1 MTGFRHFNYYL
12 TLPFST
18 FGYENQPFLIMA
30 ATIKTPSSEN
40 FSDSSQLGKVSATKK
55 IIHYLKT
62 IKQFAAVWRLDKS
75 LRAVILFVTI
85 FGGYL
90 LWLLMA
96 KTSEAA
102 KPTVSLIILI
112 GFGFLNT
119 ISAGRIMLLAEFGD
133 RLRRAW
139 FWLLIGFATYSGG
152 NILRFCNEQ
161 MLPDK
166 FIKDWVTDL
175 FYLIGCLFLVTGLW
189 YFPRSFRSKEERNRF
204 WLNIGAV
211 FTGIGT
217 ALWYLLRFAIHSN
230 SLVHTDSI
238 FDFIYPFCSFLL
250 LFGIGVISLRYSGTN
265 SHSTTLFLAVGLIF
279 SFTGAFGY
287 SFSTLQSEYLNE
299 IYLNIAHTFAL
310 LSFAL
315 AAFCQTRAFSRQT
328 LAEEESINITN
339 ADVSSEA
346 VNPSAEPVRFSFLP
360 YSSIGVGYGTLLI
373 VAYTQQAE
381 IDGSLL
387 GGMII
392 KAAALTGF
400 VIARQVLTVRENTRL
415 YAGQVQ
421 NLSEKRFRSL
431 VQNSFDAVLIIGKD
445 LVIRYATPSV
455 ERVFG
460 YLPDDIVGKKFN
472 ELVHPDDVPQVLGYF
487 KNLITKGGLSTSAE
501 WRLRDKNGDWI
512 FVENT
517 GNNLLDD
524 ENVRGI
530 VVNSRNVT
538 DRRRTE
544 DRMLHDAFHDALTGL
559 PNRALFLDH
568 LKLALSRA
576 KRHSSSIF
584 AVLFIDLDRFKYV
597 NDSLGHYA
605 GDLLLIE
612 VARRIEKCLRP
623 GDTVARL
630 GGDEFTILLEDIG
643 TLEDVTVIAERVQRK
658 IFEPFDLDG
667 REFIT
672 TVSIGIALGN
682 TEYQNA
688 ENVMRDADTAMY
700 HAKVGGKA
708 RFAVFDQDM
717 HALVISTMETEADMR
732 RAIEREEFFLLY
744 QPIIST
750 SKFTLAGF
758 EALVRWQHPT
768 RGMISPDDFI
778 PLAEETGLIV
788 PMSLWIMSEVARQ
801 CSLWREFLPAAP
813 LTVSINISCKHFQQP
828 DLVEQV
834 ARVLLE
840 TDIDA
845 SALKLEITESA
856 MMENTERTAD
866 KLKGLRAL
874 GIELSLDDFGT
885 GYSSLSYLHRF
896 PLDTLKIDRSF
907 VSHLDEEGEHYEIV
921 RTIVTLAKSLR
932 MKTIAEGV
940 ETEKQFIKLQELGC
954 DYAQGF
960 FFSKPLP
967 VETIDEMLKDMRE
980 SIF

>member
-1 MTGFRHFNYYL
+1 
-12 TLPFST
+12 
-18 FGYENQPFLIMA
+18 MA
-30 ATIKTPSSEN
+30 ATIKTPGSDDYSESSEFEN
-40 FSDSSQLGKVSATKK
+40 QSMVKK
-55 IIHYLKT
+55 FIGNLITVKRF
-62 IKQFAAVWRLDKS
+62 IVAVWELDKS
-75 LRAVILFVTI
+75 VRVAVLFVPI
-85 FGGYL
+85 FVTYL
-90 LWLLMA
+90 LWLLLA
-96 KTSEAA
+96 QNSESI
-102 KPTVSLIILI
+102 KPTVSLTILI
-112 GFGFLNT
+112 GCGLVNT
-119 ISAGRIMLLAEFGD
+119 IIAGRLAWRAALEQH
-133 RLRRAW
+133 LRRAW
-139 FWLLIGFATYSGG
+139 FLLAISFGIYSLG
-152 NILRFCNEQ
+152 NILQFCSEQ
-161 MLPDK
+161 FLQIK
-166 FIKDWVTDL
+166 FAQDWPANSC
-175 FYLIGCLFLVTGLW
+175 YLLSCIFLLGGLW
-189 YFPRSFRSKEERNRF
+189 HFPQTFLSKEERDRF
-204 WLNIGAV
+204 WLNLGTV
-211 FTGIGT
+211 LTGLGI
-217 ALWYLLRFAIHSN
+217 ALWYLLNITVSSN
-230 SLVHTDSI
+230 AFIFDLSI
-238 FDFIYPFCSFLL
+238 FVFTRPASSFLL
-250 LFGIGVISLRYSGTN
+250 LFGLSVIILRQRGSVGRPMMG
-265 SHSTTLFLAVGLIF
+265 SLAVAMIF
-279 SFTGAFGY
+279 SFVGAFTY
-287 SFSTLQSEYLNE
+287 SFLNVADNRASSTDVNVAWT
-299 IYLNIAHTFAL
+299 IAL
-310 LSFAL
+310 LCFAL
-315 AAFCQTRAFSRQT
+315 AAFYQLRQLSRQT
-328 LAEEESINITN
+328 FDEEESINITN
-339 ADVSSEA
+339 PT
-346 VNPSAEPVRFSFLP
+346 VNKSFGNISGDPVRFSFLP
-360 YSSIGVGYGTLLI
+360 YFSIGIGYGTLLL
-373 VAYTQQAE
+373 VAYTQSTV
-381 IDGSLL
+381 INGSLL
-387 GGMII
+387 GEMIL

-415 YAGQVQ
+415 HAEQVQ

-445 LVIRYATPSV
+445 LVIRYVTPSV

-460 YLPDDIVGKKFN
+460 YLPDDIVGRKFN

-517 GNNLLDD
+517 GNNLFHD

-568 LKLALSRA
+568 LKLALSRT
-576 KRHSSSIF
+576 KRHNSSRF

-597 NDSLGHYA
+597 NDSLGHHA
-605 GDLLLIE
+605 GDMLLIE

-643 TLEDVTVIAERVQRK
+643 SLEDVTIIAERLQGK
-658 IFEPFDLDG
+658 IFEPFDLEG

-682 TEYQNA
+682 TDYISA
-688 ENVMRDADTAMY
+688 ENVLRDADTAMY
-700 HAKVGGKA
+700 HAKVDGKA
-708 RFAVFDQDM
+708 RFAVFDQAM
-717 HALVISTMETEADMR
+717 HARVISTMETEADMR
-732 RAIEREEFFLLY
+732 RAIEREEFFLVY

-750 SKFTLAGF
+750 SKYTLAGF

-768 RGMISPDDFI
+768 RGLISPDDFI

-788 PMSLWIMSEVARQ
+788 PMSLWILGEVARQ
-801 CSLWREFLPAAP
+801 CAVWREFLPTAP
-813 LTVSINISCKHFQQP
+813 LTISINISCKHFQQP

-834 ARVLLE
+834 ARVLHE
-840 TDIDA
+840 TELSA

-856 MMENTERTAD
+856 VMENTERTAE

-921 RTIVTLAKSLR
+921 RTIIGLAKSLG
-932 MKTIAEGV
+932 MKTVAEGV
-940 ETEKQFIKLQELGC
+940 ETEKQFIRLQELNC
-954 DYAQGF
+954 DFAQGF

-967 VETIDEMLKDMRE
+967 VATIDEMLKDMRE

>member
-1 MTGFRHFNYYL
+1 
-12 TLPFST
+12 
-18 FGYENQPFLIMA
+18 MA
-30 ATIKTPSSEN
+30 ATFKTPDSKN
-40 FSDSSQLGKVSATKK
+40 FSDSSQFEKDSAIKK
-55 IIHYLKT
+55 IVGYLKT
-62 IKQFAAVWRLDKS
+62 IRQFIAAVWKLDKS
-75 LRAVILFVTI
+75 VRAALLFVPI
-85 FGGYL
+85 FIGYS
-90 LWLLMA
+90 LWLLIA
-96 KTSEAA
+96 NNGETE
-102 KPTVSLIILI
+102 KPTISLIILI
-112 GFGFLNT
+112 GFGLLNT
-119 ISAGRIMLLAEFGD
+119 IVAWRIVLLAESEN
-133 RLRRAW
+133 RLHRGW
-139 FWLLIGFATYSGG
+139 FWLAISFATYSSG
-152 NILRFCNEQ
+152 NILRFYNEQ
-161 MLPDK
+161 LLQDK
-166 FIKDWVTDL
+166 FIGHWFTDSI
-175 FYLIGCLFLVTGLW
+175 YLTSCSFLLAGLW
-189 YFPRSFRSKEERNRF
+189 YFPQGFRSKEERNRF

-217 ALWYLLRFAIHSN
+217 ALWYLLSFAISRN
-230 SLVHTDSI
+230 SLGLNESI
-238 FDFIYPFCSFLL
+238 FDFIYPLCSFLL
-250 LFGIGVISLRYSGTN
+250 LFGIGAISLRYRG
-265 SHSTTLFLAVGLIF
+265 STGHTTMWFLTIALIF
-279 SFTGAFGY
+279 SFIGAFGY
-287 SFSTLQSEYLNE
+287 SYSSLQSEYVNG
-299 IYLNIAHTFAL
+299 IYLNVAHTFAL
-310 LSFAL
+310 ASFVL
-315 AAFCQTRAFSRQT
+315 AAFSQIKDFSRQ
-328 LAEEESINITN
+328 AFEEEESINITN
-339 ADVSSEA
+339 ASCVSRA
-346 VNPSAEPVRFSFLP
+346 DNLSAEPTRFSFLP
-360 YSSIGVGYGTLLI
+360 YLSIALGYGALLV
-373 VAYTQQAE
+373 VAYSQQTV
-381 IDGSLL
+381 IDGFLL
-387 GGMII
+387 GSII
-392 KAAALTGF
+392 LKAAALTGF

-415 YAGQVQ
+415 YAEQVE
-421 NLSEKRFRSL
+421 NFSEKRFRSL

-445 LVIRYATPSV
+445 LVIRYVTPSV

-501 WRLRDKNGDWI
+501 WRLQDKNGDWI

-517 GNNLLDD
+517 GNNLLND

-576 KRHSSSIF
+576 KRHSSSKF

-643 TLEDVTVIAERVQRK
+643 SLDDVTIVAERVQQK

-682 TEYQNA
+682 TEYLNA

-708 RFAVFDQDM
+708 RFAVFDQEM

-732 RAIEREEFFLLY
+732 RAIERQEFFLLY

-768 RGMISPDDFI
+768 RGIISPDDFI

-788 PMSLWIMSEVARQ
+788 PMSLWIMREVGRQ
-801 CSLWREFLPAAP
+801 CAVWRQLLPTAP

-834 ARVLLE
+834 ARVLHEANL
-840 TDIDA
+840 DA
-845 SALKLEITESA
+845 KTIKLEITESA
-856 MMENTERTAD
+856 MMENTERTAE
-866 KLKGLRAL
+866 KLKGLRGL

-921 RTIVTLAKSLR
+921 RTIVSLAKSLG
-932 MKTIAEGV
+932 MKTVAEGV
-940 ETEKQFIKLQELGC
+940 ETEKQFIKLQELDC
-954 DYAQGF
+954 DFAQGF

-967 VETIDEMLKDMRE
+967 VETVDEMLTHMRE

>member
-1 MTGFRHFNYYL
+1 
-12 TLPFST
+12 
-18 FGYENQPFLIMA
+18 MA
-30 ATIKTPSSEN
+30 ATIKTPDSKN
-40 FSDSSQLGKVSATKK
+40 FSGSTRLEKNSLIRRASS
-55 IIHYLKT
+55 YLKT
-62 IKQFAAVWRLDKS
+62 IKQSAATVWRLDKS
-75 LRAVILFVTI
+75 ARVALLLAPI
-85 FGGYL
+85 FIGYL
-90 LWLLMA
+90 LWLLLVA
-96 KTSEAA
+96 NSEAA
-102 KPTVSLIILI
+102 IPTISLIILI
-112 GFGFLNT
+112 DLGLLDT
-119 ISAGRIMLLAEFGD
+119 IIAARIVFLAEPEN

-139 FWLLIGFATYSGG
+139 FWLMISFAVYSSG
-152 NILRFCNEQ
+152 NILRFCGEQ
-161 MLPDK
+161 VWPGK
-166 FIKDWVTDL
+166 FIGIWATDL
-175 FYLIGCLFLVTGLW
+175 FYLTGCLFLLVGLW
-189 YFPRSFRSKEERNRF
+189 YFPQIFRSRKERNRF
-204 WLNIGAV
+204 WLNTGAV

-217 ALWYLLRFAIHSN
+217 ALWYLLS
-230 SLVHTDSI
+230 STVPGSS
-238 FDFIYPFCSFLL
+238 FILNESVLASTYPFCTFLL
-250 LFGIGVISLRYSGTN
+250 LFGIVSLSLRYHG
-265 SHSTTLFLAVGLIF
+265 STGRATIWFLAVAMIF
-279 SFTGAFGY
+279 SFIGAFGY
-287 SFSTLQSEYLNE
+287 SFSSLQSAYLND
-299 IYLNIAHTFAL
+299 IYLNVAQTIALTG
-310 LSFAL
+310 FAL
-315 AAFCQTRAFSRQT
+315 AAFCQMEE
-328 LAEEESINITN
+328 LARRKFEEEELINITN
-339 ADVSSEA
+339 ATVKSRVD
-346 VNPSAEPVRFSFLP
+346 NLSAEPGRFSFLP
-360 YSSIGVGYGTLLI
+360 YSSIGIGYGTLLI
-373 VAYTQQAE
+373 VAYSQPGL
-381 IDGSLL
+381 INGSIL
-387 GGMII
+387 GGMIF
-392 KAAALTGF
+392 KSAVLTGF
-400 VIARQVLTVRENTRL
+400 VVARQILTVRENNRL
-415 YAGQVQ
+415 YAEQVR

-445 LVIRYATPSV
+445 LIIRYVTPSV

-460 YLPDDIVGKKFN
+460 YSSDDIVGKKFD
-472 ELVHPDDVPQVLGYF
+472 ELVHPDDVLQVLGYF

-517 GNNLLDD
+517 GNNLLLD

-530 VVNSRNVT
+530 VVNSRNIT

-576 KRHSSSIF
+576 KRHSSSKF

-643 TLEDVTVIAERVQRK
+643 TLDDVTVIAERVQQK

-682 TEYQNA
+682 PEYLNA
-688 ENVMRDADTAMY
+688 ENVLRDADTAMY
-700 HAKVGGKA
+700 HAKVAGKA

-768 RGMISPDDFI
+768 RGIVPPDDFI

-788 PMSLWIMSEVARQ
+788 PMSLWIMHEVGRQ
-801 CSLWREFLPAAP
+801 CALWRELLPTAP

-834 ARVLLE
+834 ARVLHEAKL
-840 TDIDA
+840 DA
-845 SALKLEITESA
+845 KSLKLEITESA
-856 MMENTERTAD
+856 MMENTERTAE
-866 KLKGLRAL
+866 KLKGLRGL

-907 VSHLDEEGEHYEIV
+907 VGHLDEEGEHYEIV
-921 RTIVTLAKSLR
+921 RTIVSLAKSLG
-932 MKTIAEGV
+932 MKTVAEGV

-967 VETIDEMLKDMRE
+967 VEAIDEMLTHMRE